1 MRNLFRAVLIMAVVI
16 MLTAGSAPLAKGEVI
31 QNERTYFDGF
41 VMFNPNANGGIGE
54 DVLISGVSHLVI
66 SSTVNDNVV
75 TYKFHTNCQYV
86 GIGQTT
92 GDIYQA
98 PGGDNR
104 HYSYQVPLY
113 QPFEL
118 TEVYS
123 YHLISHG
130 SGGNFVFCVVVHIT
144 INANGE
150 VSVYFS
156 K

>member
-1 MRNLFRAVLIMAVVI
+1 MKNLFRATLMMAAVI
-16 MLTAGSAPLAKGEVI
+16 MLTVSITPFVKGEVI
-31 QNERTYFDGF
+31 QNERTYVDGF
-41 VMFNPNANGGIGE
+41 VMFNPNANGGAGE

-86 GIGQTT
+86 GIGQIT

-98 PGGDNR
+98 PGGDNM
-104 HYSYQVPLY
+104 HYSYQVPLG

-118 TEVYS
+118 SEVFS
-123 YHLISHG
+123 YRLISHG
-130 SGGNFVFCVVVHIT
+130 SGENLVFHVVAHIT
-144 INANGE
+144 INTNGE
-150 VSVYFS
+150 VIVYFS